1 VVGTV
6 IGAAAASITATTV
19 VVARTVITTAT
30 ASIMARTIVAT
41 TPMANVAGTIITT
54 APAPSLLIERLGLD
68 SAVESIRDGTA
79 KRHAGGTDGRQHRVS
94 ADMRTSRRCQ
104 HEECRT
110 GSKGQ
115 KSRIAN
121 NVAGHVDAP

>member
-6 IGAAAASITATTV
+6 IGAAAASIAATTV

-30 ASIMARTIVAT
+30 ASIMARAIVAT

-54 APAPSLLIERLGLD
+54 ATAPGLLIERLGLD
-68 SAVESIRDGTA
+68 SAAESIRNGTA
-79 KRHAGGTDGRQHRVS
+79 KRHASGTDGRQHRVS

-104 HEECRT
+104 REECRT